1 MEVCEEDF
9 PEHYRPIIRQ
19 IKQATE
25 SIDIR
30 YRMDMEADILEE
42 MEEIKQAFLKQKAR
56 IQELQEKLNATN
68 KLIAQREQAIK
79 LAQDKLSS
87 SQPNLKIIAQ
97 NLHSDGIPEE
107 DIAQYLGREL
117 SVIQEWLESNS

>member
-42 MEEIKQAFLKQKAR
+42 MEEIK
-56 IQELQEKLNATN
+56 
-68 KLIAQREQAIK
+68 
-79 LAQDKLSS
+79 
-87 SQPNLKIIAQ
+87 
-97 NLHSDGIPEE
+97 
-107 DIAQYLGREL
+107 
-117 SVIQEWLESNS
+117 

>member
-1 MEVCEEDF
+1 MDVCEEDF

-19 IKQATE
+19 MKKATE

-30 YRMDMEADILEE
+30 YRMDMETDILEE
-42 MEEIKQAFLKQKAR
+42 IKQTFLRQKAYLLELKQEINTKN
-56 IQELQEKLNATN
+56 E
-68 KLIAQREQAIK
+68 LIAQTKQAIK
-79 LAQDKLSS
+79 LAQDKLTS

-97 NLHSDGIPEE
+97 NLHSAGIPEK

-117 SVIQEWLESNS
+117 SVIQEWLECRS